1 MYLNMR
7 RYLFFIICLLA
18 MMSVST
24 IVDAQTKMTDKQVL
38 EYVKKATKAGKNQ
51 KIITQELALRGVDR
65 AQVARVKAM
74 YEKESTVESV
84 GSDESASSRKHTL
97 NAKYKSSK
105 KNAFEGNRQIIQAE
119 DGRSNRF
126 VPSVDDFYLSGA
138 EYDDFSEQED
148 VKKRDSIL
156 VFGRNVFNNN
166 NLDFA
171 PSSTLA
177 TPKNYVLGPG
187 DEVIVDV
194 FGANQ
199 STIRSEISPE
209 GYINVDVLGP
219 VYLSGK
225 TIDAANTYLKKKL
238 SAIYSGLNEN
248 AGETSIQ
255 VSLGQIRT
263 IQVSVVGDVK
273 SPGTYNLSSLSTAFH
288 AMFQEGGVVDPG
300 TIRSIKV
307 VRNGKIV
314 STVDVYDLLV
324 SGSRKHDIRVME
336 GDVIV
341 VDPYKSIV
349 KASGTFKRP
358 MYFEMKDGETIAD
371 LLKFAG
377 GFDKGA
383 YSENVSVIRQNG
395 NDSIVS
401 VVESS
406 QFSSFNLHDGDVVVA
421 KQVEARFKNRIQVA
435 GAVNVPGVFELNSE
449 VNSVR
454 KLVAKAGGLQPE
466 AFLERAIIHRMRDDR
481 SLEKLAVD
489 LGGIMKGSKADVA
502 LQNNDSLYINSYFE
516 LNDYGT
522 LTINGEVAAPGVF
535 PFAENT
541 TIQDLILQAGGLL
554 RSASFARVDVARMVL
569 DKESL
574 VAQSDIA
581 TYYTFSLK
589 DGFSLDGADGFV
601 LEPYDVVTV
610 RRSPSFVENRVV
622 NVTGEVNF
630 PGQYNLNKRE
640 ERVVDLIK
648 TAGGLTDFAFLKG
661 ARLIRRFNEEELEQR
676 GRAQMALAAT
686 GDTTVVN
693 DPETSYLVS
702 FNLEDAI
709 KNPNG
714 DNNLVLQAGDLLD
727 IPVYSNTV
735 RVDGAVQMPVSIAY
749 RKGLRKSDLIDAAGG
764 YQKLAYKKRTFVIYM
779 NGSVTK
785 LGRFTKIEPGCQ
797 IYVPK
802 KEKTPAENLQKIMS
816 VSSSMA
822 SLAMM
827 GVSIAN
833 LLKK

>member
-1 MYLNMR
+1 MNLNMR
-7 RYLFFIICLLA
+7 KFLSFIVCLFVVS
-18 MMSVST
+18 SVST
-24 IVDAQTKMTDKQVL
+24 IADAQVKMTDKQVL
-38 EYVKKATKAGKNQ
+38 EYVKQGTKSGKDQ
-51 KIITQELALRGVDR
+51 KTLMQELALRGVDR
-65 AQVARVKAM
+65 AQAARVKKL
-74 YEKESTVESV
+74 YEQELAGKAIEDNDTSGSRLHTVNGKITDGENAENEDDLDPKESDGEEKV
-84 GSDESASSRKHTL
+84 
-97 NAKYKSSK
+97 
-105 KNAFEGNRQIIQAE
+105 QI
-119 DGRSNRF
+119 
-126 VPSVDDFYLSGA
+126 
-138 EYDDFSEQED
+138 
-148 VKKRDSIL
+148 
-156 VFGRNVFNNN
+156 FGRNVFANKQLN
-166 NLDFA
+166 FA

-177 TPKNYVLGPG
+177 TPKNYILGPG

-194 FGANQ
+194 YGANQ

-225 TIDAANTYLKKKL
+225 TIDAANAYLKNKL
-238 SAIYSGLNEN
+238 SAIYSGLNED
-248 AGETSIQ
+248 AGETNIQ
-255 VSLGQIRT
+255 LSLGQIRT

-273 SPGTYNLSSLSTAFH
+273 NPGTYNLSSLSTAFH
-288 AMFQEGGVVDPG
+288 AMFQAGGVVDPG

-307 VRNGKIV
+307 VRNGKTA

-324 SGSRKHDIRVME
+324 SGSRKNDIRLME

-341 VDPYKSIV
+341 VEPYKSIV

-358 MYFEMKDGETIAD
+358 MYFEMKDGETVAD
-371 LLKFAG
+371 LLKYAG

-383 YSENVSVIRQNG
+383 YPENVSVIRQSG

-401 VVESS
+401 VIEAS
-406 QFSSFNLHDGDVVVA
+406 QYASFKLQDGDEIVA
-421 KQVEARFKNRIQVA
+421 KQIEARFKNRIQVS
-435 GAVNVPGVFELNSE
+435 GAVNVPGIFELNGD

-454 KLVAKAGGLQPE
+454 KLIAKAGGLQPE
-466 AFLERAIIHRMRDDR
+466 AFMERAIIHRMRDDR

-489 LGGIMKGSKADVA
+489 LGGIMNGSKADVA

-535 PFAENT
+535 PFADNT
-541 TIQDLILQAGGLL
+541 TVQDLILQAGGLL
-554 RSASFARVDVARMVL
+554 RSASVARVDVARMVL

-574 VAQSDIA
+574 IAQGDIA

-589 DGFSLDGADGFV
+589 DGFSLDGADHFV

-610 RRSPSFVENRVV
+610 RRSPSFVENRTVSIF
-622 NVTGEVNF
+622 GEVNF
-630 PGQYNLNKRE
+630 PGRYNLNKRE

-648 TAGGLTDFAFLKG
+648 KAGELTDFAYVKG
-661 ARLIRRFNEEELEQR
+661 ARLIRRFTEEELEQR
-676 GRAQMALAAT
+676 KRAQEALSAT
-686 GDTTVVN
+686 GDTTNVN
-693 DPETSYLVS
+693 DPETTYLVS
-702 FNLEDAI
+702 FDFEDAI
-709 KNPNG
+709 KNPEG
-714 DNNLVLQAGDLLD
+714 DNNLVLQAGDVLD

-735 RVDGAVQMPVSIAY
+735 RIDGAVQMPTSIAY
-749 RKGLRKSDLIDAAGG
+749 RKGLNKSYLINAAGG
-764 YQKLAYKKRTFVIYM
+764 YQKLAYKKRSFIIYM
-779 NGSVTK
+779 NGRVAK

-802 KEKTPAENLQKIMS
+802 KDKTPAENLQKIMS
-816 VSSSMA
+816 ISSSMA

>member
-7 RYLFFIICLLA
+7 KFLLFIVCLFVV
-18 MMSVST
+18 MNVST
-24 IVDAQTKMTDKQVL
+24 IADAQTKMTDKQVL

-51 KIITQELALRGVDR
+51 KTITQELALRGVDR
-65 AQVARVKAM
+65 AQAARVKKL
-74 YEKESTVESV
+74 YEEESLN
-84 GSDESASSRKHTL
+84 GSSTSEVDSSSRRHTL
-97 NAKYKSSK
+97 NNKYKTTPRDEELNEDAIGRLGYRRQG
-105 KNAFEGNRQIIQAE
+105 NAQTFVGENGYDETIEGY
-119 DGRSNRF
+119 GF
-126 VPSVDDFYLSGA
+126 
-138 EYDDFSEQED
+138 
-148 VKKRDSIL
+148 VKKDSIV
-156 VFGRNVFNNN
+156 VFGRNVFNNKT
-166 NLDFA
+166 LDFA

-177 TPKNYVLGPG
+177 TPKNYILGPG
-187 DEVIVDV
+187 DEVVVDI

-199 STIRSEISPE
+199 STIRGEITPE

-219 VYLSGK
+219 VFLSGK
-225 TIDAANTYLKKKL
+225 TIEAANAFLKSKL
-238 SAIYSGLNEN
+238 SSIYSGLSED
-248 AGETSIQ
+248 AGETNIQ
-255 VSLGQIRT
+255 LGLGQIRT

-273 SPGTYNLSSLSTAFH
+273 NPGTYNLSSLSTAFH
-288 AMFQEGGVVDPG
+288 AMFQAGGVVDPG

-307 VRNGKIV
+307 VRNGKV
-314 STVDVYDLLV
+314 ASTVDVYDLLV
-324 SGSRKHDIRVME
+324 SGSRKNDIRLME
-336 GDVIV
+336 GDVIIV
-341 VDPYKSIV
+341 EPYKNIV
-349 KASGTFKRP
+349 KASGAVKRP
-358 MYFEMKDGETIAD
+358 MHFEMKDGETVAD
-371 LLKFAG
+371 LLKYAG

-383 YSENVSVIRQNG
+383 YVDNVSVIRQNG

-401 VVESS
+401 VIESS
-406 QFSSFNLHDGDVVVA
+406 QFGSYNLQDGDEIVA
-421 KQVEARFKNRIQVA
+421 RQVEARFKNRIQIA
-435 GAVNVPGVFELNSE
+435 GAVNVPGVFELNAD

-454 KLVAKAGGLQPE
+454 KLIAKAGGLQPE
-466 AFLERAIIHRMRDDR
+466 AFLERAIVHRMREDR

-489 LGGIMKGSKADVA
+489 LGGIMNGSKADVA

-541 TIQDLILQAGGLL
+541 TVQDLILQAGGLL
-554 RSASFARVDVARMVL
+554 RSASVARVDVARIVL

-589 DGFSLDGADGFV
+589 DGFSLDGADSFV

-610 RRSPSFVENRVV
+610 RRSPSFVENKTVSVV
-622 NVTGEVNF
+622 GEVNF

-640 ERVVDLIK
+640 ERLVDLIK
-648 TAGGLTDFAFLKG
+648 KAGDLTDFAYVKG
-661 ARLIRRFNEEELEQR
+661 ARLFRHFTEEEVDQR
-676 GRAQMALAAT
+676 KRAQEALIAA
-686 GDTTVVN
+686 GDTTIVN
-693 DPETSYLVS
+693 DPEVTYLVS
-702 FNLEDAI
+702 FDLEDAI
-709 KNPNG
+709 KNPDG
-714 DNNLVLQAGDLLD
+714 DNNLVLQAGDKLD

-735 RVDGAVQMPVSIAY
+735 RIDGAVQMPTSIAY
-749 RKGLRKSDLIDAAGG
+749 RKGLNKSDLINAAGG
-764 YQKLAYKKRTFVIYM
+764 YQKLAYKKRAFVIYM

-802 KEKTPAENLQKIMS
+802 KDKTPAENLQKIMS
-816 VSSSMA
+816 ISSSMA

>member
-1 MYLNMR
+1 
-7 RYLFFIICLLA
+7 
-18 MMSVST
+18 MMIVST
-24 IVDAQTKMTDKQVL
+24 VAEAQTKMTDKQVL

-51 KIITQELALRGVDR
+51 KTITQELALRGVDR
-65 AQVARVKAM
+65 AQAARVKKL
-74 YEKESTVESV
+74 YEEESLN
-84 GSDESASSRKHTL
+84 GSSTSEVDSSSRRHTL
-97 NAKYKSSK
+97 NNKYKTTPRDEELNEDAIGRLGYRRQG
-105 KNAFEGNRQIIQAE
+105 NAQTFVGENGYDETMEGY
-119 DGRSNRF
+119 GF
-126 VPSVDDFYLSGA
+126 
-138 EYDDFSEQED
+138 
-148 VKKRDSIL
+148 VKKDSIV
-156 VFGRNVFNNN
+156 VFGRNVFNNKT
-166 NLDFA
+166 LDFA

-177 TPKNYVLGPG
+177 TPKNYILGPG
-187 DEVIVDV
+187 DEVVVDI

-199 STIRSEISPE
+199 STIRGEITPE

-219 VYLSGK
+219 VFLSGK
-225 TIDAANTYLKKKL
+225 TIEAANAFLKSKL
-238 SAIYSGLNEN
+238 SSIYSGLSEN

-255 VSLGQIRT
+255 VSLGRIRT

-288 AMFQEGGVVDPG
+288 AMFQAGGVVDPG

-307 VRNGKIV
+307 VRNGKVV
-314 STVDVYDLLV
+314 STVDVYDLLI
-324 SGSRKHDIRVME
+324 SGYRKHDIRLME

-341 VDPYKSIV
+341 VDPYKSVV

-358 MYFEMKDGETIAD
+358 MYFEMKDGETVAD
-371 LLKFAG
+371 LLKYAG

-383 YSENVSVIRQNG
+383 YVDNVSVIRQNG

-401 VVESS
+401 VIESS
-406 QFSSFNLHDGDVVVA
+406 QFGSYNLQDGDEIVA
-421 KQVEARFKNRIQVA
+421 RQVEARFKNRIQIA
-435 GAVNVPGVFELNSE
+435 GAVNVPGVFELNAD

-454 KLVAKAGGLQPE
+454 KLIAKAGGLQPE
-466 AFLERAIIHRMRDDR
+466 AFLERAIVHRMREDR

-489 LGGIMKGSKADVA
+489 LGGIMNGSKADVA

-589 DGFSLDGADGFV
+589 DGFSLDGADSFV

-610 RRSPSFVENRVV
+610 RRSPSFVENKTVSVV
-622 NVTGEVNF
+622 GEVNF

-640 ERVVDLIK
+640 ERLVDLIK
-648 TAGGLTDFAFLKG
+648 KAGDLTDFAYVKG
-661 ARLIRRFNEEELEQR
+661 ARLFRYFTEEEVDQR
-676 GRAQMALAAT
+676 KRAQEALIAA
-686 GDTTVVN
+686 GDTTIVN
-693 DPETSYLVS
+693 DPEVTYLVS
-702 FNLEDAI
+702 FDLEDAI
-709 KNPNG
+709 KNPDG
-714 DNNLVLQAGDLLD
+714 DNNLVLQAGDKLD

-735 RVDGAVQMPVSIAY
+735 RIDGAVQMPTSIAY
-749 RKGLRKSDLIDAAGG
+749 RKGLNKSDLINAAGG
-764 YQKLAYKKRTFVIYM
+764 YQKLAYKKRAFVIYM

-802 KEKTPAENLQKIMS
+802 KDKTPSENLQKVMS
-816 VSSSMA
+816 ISSSMA

>member
-7 RYLFFIICLLA
+7 KFLSFIVCLFVL
-18 MMSVST
+18 MSVSA
-24 IVDAQTKMTDKQVL
+24 VADAQTKMTDKQVL

-51 KIITQELALRGVDR
+51 KTIAQELALRGVDR
-65 AQVARVKAM
+65 AQAARVKKLYEQELADGKTVG
-74 YEKESTVESV
+74 EKESSIKKR
-84 GSDESASSRKHTL
+84 SHTL
-97 NAKYKSSK
+97 KEVVAPESK
-105 KNAFEGNRQIIQAE
+105 MTVADEVNLSEGRYTDAQFEDEQDVTAVDAQSEG
-119 DGRSNRF
+119 
-126 VPSVDDFYLSGA
+126 PS
-138 EYDDFSEQED
+138 
-148 VKKRDSIL
+148 
-156 VFGRNVFNNN
+156 VFGRNVFTNKELN
-166 NLDFA
+166 FA

-219 VYLSGK
+219 VFLSGK
-225 TIDAANTYLKKKL
+225 TIDAANAYLKNKL
-238 SAIYSGLNEN
+238 SSIYSGLSED
-248 AGETSIQ
+248 AGETNIQ
-255 VSLGQIRT
+255 LSLGQIRT
-263 IQVSVVGDVK
+263 IQVSVVGDVAN
-273 SPGTYNLSSLSTAFH
+273 PGTYDLSSLSTAFH
-288 AMFQEGGVVDPG
+288 AMFQSGGVVDLG

-307 VRNGKIV
+307 VRNGKTIGI
-314 STVDVYDLLV
+314 VDVYDLLV
-324 SGSRKHDIRVME
+324 SGSRKNDIRLQE
-336 GDVIV
+336 GDVV
-341 VDPYKSIV
+341 LVEPYKSIV
-349 KASGTFKRP
+349 KASGTLKRP
-358 MYFEMKDGETIAD
+358 MYFEMKDGETVED
-371 LLKFAG
+371 LIRYAG

-383 YSENVSVIRQNG
+383 FVENVSVIRQNG

-401 VVESS
+401 VIEAS
-406 QFSSFNLHDGDVVVA
+406 QFGSYKLQDGDEVVA
-421 KQVEARFKNRIQVA
+421 RRVEARFKNRIQIM

-454 KLVAKAGGLQPE
+454 KLIAKAGGLQPE
-466 AFLERAIIHRMRDDR
+466 AFLERAIIHRMRDDK
-481 SLEKLAVD
+481 SLEKMAID
-489 LGGIMKGSKADVA
+489 LDGIMKGSKADVA
-502 LQNNDSLYINSYFE
+502 LQNNDSLYVNSYFE

-522 LTINGEVAAPGVF
+522 LTINGEVASPGVY
-535 PFAENT
+535 PFADNT
-541 TIQDLILQAGGLL
+541 TVQDLILQAGGLL

-589 DGFSLDGADGFV
+589 DGFSLDGADNFV

-610 RRSPSFVENRVV
+610 RRSPSFVNNRVV
-622 NVTGEVNF
+622 SVAGEVNF
-630 PGQYNLNKRE
+630 PGGYNLKKRE
-640 ERVVDLIK
+640 ERVVDLIA
-648 TAGGLTDFAFLKG
+648 TAGGLTDFAYLKG
-661 ARLIRRFNEEELEQR
+661 ARLVRRFNEEELEQR
-676 GRAQMALAAT
+676 RRAQMALAAT
-686 GDTTVVN
+686 GDTTIVN

-702 FNLEDAI
+702 FDLEDAI
-709 KNPNG
+709 RNPQG
-714 DNNLVLQAGDLLD
+714 DNNLVLMEGDVLD

-764 YQKLAYKKRTFVIYM
+764 YQKLAYKKRAFVIYM

-797 IYVPK
+797 VYVPK
-802 KEKTPAENLQKIMS
+802 KEKTPAENMQKIMS
-816 VSSSMA
+816 ISSSMA

>member
-1 MYLNMR
+1 MNLNMR
-7 RYLFFIICLLA
+7 KFLSFIVCLFVVS
-18 MMSVST
+18 SVST
-24 IVDAQTKMTDKQVL
+24 IADAQVKMTDKQVL
-38 EYVKKATKAGKNQ
+38 EYVKQGTKSGKDQ
-51 KIITQELALRGVDR
+51 KTLMQELALRGVDR
-65 AQVARVKAM
+65 AQAARVKKL
-74 YEKESTVESV
+74 YEQELAGKAIEDNDTSGSRLHTVNGKITDGENAENEDDLDPKESDGEEKV
-84 GSDESASSRKHTL
+84 
-97 NAKYKSSK
+97 
-105 KNAFEGNRQIIQAE
+105 QI
-119 DGRSNRF
+119 
-126 VPSVDDFYLSGA
+126 
-138 EYDDFSEQED
+138 
-148 VKKRDSIL
+148 
-156 VFGRNVFNNN
+156 FGRNVFANKQLN
-166 NLDFA
+166 FA

-177 TPKNYVLGPG
+177 TPKNYILGPG

-194 FGANQ
+194 YGANQ

-225 TIDAANTYLKKKL
+225 TIDAANAYLKNKL
-238 SAIYSGLNEN
+238 SAIYSGLNED
-248 AGETSIQ
+248 AGETNIQ
-255 VSLGQIRT
+255 LSLGQIRT

-273 SPGTYNLSSLSTAFH
+273 NPGTYNLSSLSTAFH
-288 AMFQEGGVVDPG
+288 AMFQAGGVVDPG

-307 VRNGKIV
+307 VRNGKTA

-324 SGSRKHDIRVME
+324 SGSRKNDIRLME

-341 VDPYKSIV
+341 VEPYKSIV

-358 MYFEMKDGETIAD
+358 MYFEMKDGETVAD
-371 LLKFAG
+371 LLKYAG

-383 YSENVSVIRQNG
+383 YSENVSVIRQSG

-401 VVESS
+401 VIEAS
-406 QFSSFNLHDGDVVVA
+406 QYASFKLQDGDEIVA
-421 KQVEARFKNRIQVA
+421 KQIEARFKNRIQVS
-435 GAVNVPGVFELNSE
+435 GAVNVPGIFELNGDA
-449 VNSVR
+449 NSVR
-454 KLVAKAGGLQPE
+454 KLIAKAGGLQPE
-466 AFLERAIIHRMRDDR
+466 AFMERAIIHRMRDDR

-489 LGGIMKGSKADVA
+489 LGGIMNGSKADVA

-522 LTINGEVAAPGVF
+522 LTVNGEVASPGVF

-541 TIQDLILQAGGLL
+541 TVQDLILQAGGLL
-554 RSASFARVDVARMVL
+554 RSASVARVDVARMVL

-574 VAQSDIA
+574 IAQGDIA

-589 DGFSLDGADGFV
+589 DGFSLDGADHFV

-610 RRSPSFVENRVV
+610 RRSPSFVENRTVSIF
-622 NVTGEVNF
+622 GEVNF

-648 TAGGLTDFAFLKG
+648 KAGELTDFAYVKG
-661 ARLIRRFNEEELEQR
+661 ARLIRRFTEEELEQR
-676 GRAQMALAAT
+676 KRAQEALSAT
-686 GDTTVVN
+686 GDTTNVN
-693 DPETSYLVS
+693 DPETTYLVS
-702 FNLEDAI
+702 FDFEDAI
-709 KNPNG
+709 KNPEG
-714 DNNLVLQAGDLLD
+714 DNNLVLQAGDKLD

-735 RVDGAVQMPVSIAY
+735 RIDGAVQMPTSIAF
-749 RKGLRKSDLIDAAGG
+749 RKGLNKSDLINAAGG
-764 YQKLAYKKRTFVIYM
+764 YQKLAYKKRAFVIYM

-802 KEKTPAENLQKIMS
+802 KDKTPAENLQKIMS
-816 VSSSMA
+816 ISSSMA

>member
-1 MYLNMR
+1 
-7 RYLFFIICLLA
+7 
-18 MMSVST
+18 MSVST
-24 IVDAQTKMTDKQVL
+24 IADAQVKMTDKQVL
-38 EYVKKATKAGKNQ
+38 EYVKQGTKSGKDQ
-51 KIITQELALRGVDR
+51 KTLMQELALRGVDR
-65 AQVARVKAM
+65 AQAARVKKL
-74 YEKESTVESV
+74 YEQELAGKAIEDNDTSGSRLHTVNGKITDGENAENEDDLDPKESDGEEKV
-84 GSDESASSRKHTL
+84 
-97 NAKYKSSK
+97 
-105 KNAFEGNRQIIQAE
+105 QI
-119 DGRSNRF
+119 
-126 VPSVDDFYLSGA
+126 
-138 EYDDFSEQED
+138 
-148 VKKRDSIL
+148 
-156 VFGRNVFNNN
+156 FGRNVFANKQLN
-166 NLDFA
+166 FA

-177 TPKNYVLGPG
+177 TPKNYILGPG

-194 FGANQ
+194 YGANQ

-225 TIDAANTYLKKKL
+225 TIDAANAYLKNKL
-238 SAIYSGLNEN
+238 SAIYSGLNED
-248 AGETSIQ
+248 AGETNIQ
-255 VSLGQIRT
+255 LSLGQIRT

-273 SPGTYNLSSLSTAFH
+273 NPGTYNLSSLSTAFH
-288 AMFQEGGVVDPG
+288 AMFQAGGVVDPG

-307 VRNGKIV
+307 VRNGKTA

-324 SGSRKHDIRVME
+324 SGSRKNDIRLME

-341 VDPYKSIV
+341 VEPYKSIV

-358 MYFEMKDGETIAD
+358 MYFEMKDGETVAD
-371 LLKFAG
+371 LLKYAG

-383 YSENVSVIRQNG
+383 YSENVSVIRQSG

-401 VVESS
+401 VIEAS
-406 QFSSFNLHDGDVVVA
+406 QYASFKLQDGDEIVA
-421 KQVEARFKNRIQVA
+421 KQIEARFKNRIQVS
-435 GAVNVPGVFELNSE
+435 GAVNVPGIFELNSD

-454 KLVAKAGGLQPE
+454 KLIAKAGGLQPE
-466 AFLERAIIHRMRDDR
+466 AFMERAIIHRMRDDR

-489 LGGIMKGSKADVA
+489 LGGIMNGSKADVA

-535 PFAENT
+535 PFADNT
-541 TIQDLILQAGGLL
+541 TVQDLILQAGGLL
-554 RSASFARVDVARMVL
+554 RSASVARVDVARMVL
-569 DKESL
+569 DKESFI
-574 VAQSDIA
+574 AQGDIA

-589 DGFSLDGADGFV
+589 DGFSLDGADHFV

-610 RRSPSFVENRVV
+610 RRSPSFVENRTVSIF
-622 NVTGEVNF
+622 GEVNF

-648 TAGGLTDFAFLKG
+648 KAGELTDFAYVKG
-661 ARLIRRFNEEELEQR
+661 ARLIRRFTEEELEQR
-676 GRAQMALAAT
+676 KRAQEALSAT
-686 GDTTVVN
+686 GDTTNVN
-693 DPETSYLVS
+693 DPETTYLVS
-702 FNLEDAI
+702 FDFEDAI
-709 KNPNG
+709 KNPEG
-714 DNNLVLQAGDLLD
+714 DNNLVLQAGDVLD

-735 RVDGAVQMPVSIAY
+735 RIDGAVQMPTSIAY
-749 RKGLRKSDLIDAAGG
+749 RKGLNKSYLINAAGG
-764 YQKLAYKKRTFVIYM
+764 YQKLAYKKRSFIIYM
-779 NGSVTK
+779 NGRITK

-802 KEKTPAENLQKIMS
+802 KDKTPAENLQKIMS
-816 VSSSMA
+816 ISSSMA

>member
-1 MYLNMR
+1 MR
-7 RYLFFIICLLA
+7 KFLLFIVCLFVV
-18 MMSVST
+18 MNVST
-24 IVDAQTKMTDKQVL
+24 IADAQTKMTDKQVL
-38 EYVKKATKAGKNQ
+38 EYVKQETKSGKDQ
-51 KIITQELALRGVDR
+51 KTLMQELALRGVDR
-65 AQVARVKAM
+65 AQAARVKKL
-74 YEKESTVESV
+74 YEQELAGKAIEDNDTSGSRLHTVNGKIAEG
-84 GSDESASSRKHTL
+84 GS
-97 NAKYKSSK
+97 
-105 KNAFEGNRQIIQAE
+105 AE
-119 DGRSNRF
+119 DNIT
-126 VPSVDDFYLSGA
+126 L
-138 EYDDFSEQED
+138 
-148 VKKRDSIL
+148 DSQASL
-156 VFGRNVFNNN
+156 GKDKTQVFGRNVFSNKQLN
-166 NLDFA
+166 FA

-177 TPKNYVLGPG
+177 TPKNYILGPG

-194 FGANQ
+194 YGANQ

-219 VYLSGK
+219 VYLNGK
-225 TIDAANTYLKKKL
+225 TIDAANAYLKNKL
-238 SAIYSGLNEN
+238 STIYSGLNED
-248 AGETSIQ
+248 AGETNIQ
-255 VSLGQIRT
+255 LSLGQIRT

-273 SPGTYNLSSLSTAFH
+273 NPGTYNLSSLSTAFH
-288 AMFQEGGVVDPG
+288 AMFQAGGVVDPG

-307 VRNGKIV
+307 VRNGKIA

-324 SGSRKHDIRVME
+324 SGSRKNDIRLME
-336 GDVIV
+336 GDVIIV
-341 VDPYKSIV
+341 EPYKSIV
-349 KASGTFKRP
+349 KASGAVKRP
-358 MYFEMKDGETIAD
+358 MLFEMKDGETVAD
-371 LLKFAG
+371 LLKYAG

-383 YSENVSVIRQNG
+383 YVDNVSVIRQNG

-401 VVESS
+401 VIESS
-406 QFSSFNLHDGDVVVA
+406 QFASYKLQNGDEVIA
-421 KQVEARFKNRIQVA
+421 RQVEARFKNKIQIA
-435 GAVNVPGVFELNSE
+435 GAVNVPGVFELNAD

-466 AFLERAIIHRMRDDR
+466 AFLERAIVHRMREDR

-489 LGGIMKGSKADVA
+489 LGGIMNGSKADIA

-535 PFAENT
+535 PFADNT
-541 TIQDLILQAGGLL
+541 TVQDLILQAGGLL
-554 RSASFARVDVARMVL
+554 RSASVARVDVARMVL

-589 DGFSLDGADGFV
+589 DGFSLDGADSFV

-610 RRSPSFVENRVV
+610 RRSPSFVENKTVSAV
-622 NVTGEVNF
+622 GEVNF

-640 ERVVDLIK
+640 ERIVDLIEK
-648 TAGGLTDFAFLKG
+648 AGGLTDFSYVKG
-661 ARLIRRFNEEELEQR
+661 ARLFRKFTEEELAQR
-676 GRAQMALAAT
+676 KRAQEALSAT

-693 DPETSYLVS
+693 DQETSYLVS
-702 FNLEDAI
+702 FDLEDAI
-709 KNPNG
+709 KNPEG
-714 DNNLVLQAGDLLD
+714 DNNLVLQAGDILD

-735 RVDGAVQMPVSIAY
+735 RIDGAVQMPTSIAY
-749 RKGLRKSDLIDAAGG
+749 RKGLNKSDLINAAGG
-764 YQKLAYKKRTFVIYM
+764 YQKLAYKKRAFVIYM

-802 KEKTPAENLQKIMS
+802 KDKTPAENLQKVMS
-816 VSSSMA
+816 ISSSMA

>member
-7 RYLFFIICLLA
+7 NFLLFIGCLFA
-18 MMSVST
+18 IMSVST
-24 IVDAQTKMTDKQVL
+24 IADAQVKMTDKQVL
-38 EYVKKATKAGKNQ
+38 EYVKQGTKSGKDQ
-51 KIITQELALRGVDR
+51 KTLMQELALRGVDR
-65 AQVARVKAM
+65 AQAARVKKL
-74 YEKESTVESV
+74 YEQELAGKAIEDNDTSGSRLHTVNGKIADG
-84 GSDESASSRKHTL
+84 GS
-97 NAKYKSSK
+97 
-105 KNAFEGNRQIIQAE
+105 AE
-119 DGRSNRF
+119 D
-126 VPSVDDFYLSGA
+126 DITL
-138 EYDDFSEQED
+138 
-148 VKKRDSIL
+148 DSQAPRGKDKTQ
-156 VFGRNVFNNN
+156 VFGRNVFSNKQLN
-166 NLDFA
+166 FA

-177 TPKNYVLGPG
+177 TPKNYILGPG

-194 FGANQ
+194 YGANQ

-225 TIDAANTYLKKKL
+225 TIDAANAYLKNKL
-238 SAIYSGLNEN
+238 SAIYSGLNED
-248 AGETSIQ
+248 AGETNIQ
-255 VSLGQIRT
+255 LSLGQIRT

-273 SPGTYNLSSLSTAFH
+273 NPGTYNLSSLSTAFH
-288 AMFQEGGVVDPG
+288 AMFQAGGVVDPG

-307 VRNGKIV
+307 VRNGKTA

-324 SGSRKHDIRVME
+324 SGSRKNDIRLME

-341 VDPYKSIV
+341 VEPYKSIV

-358 MYFEMKDGETIAD
+358 MYFEMKDGETVAD
-371 LLKFAG
+371 LLKYAG

-401 VVESS
+401 VIESS
-406 QFSSFNLHDGDVVVA
+406 QFASYKLQNGDEVVA
-421 KQVEARFKNRIQVA
+421 RQVEARFKNKIQIA
-435 GAVNVPGVFELNSE
+435 GAVNVPGVFELNAD

-454 KLVAKAGGLQPE
+454 KLIAKAGGLQPE
-466 AFLERAIIHRMRDDR
+466 AFLERAIVHRMREDR

-489 LGGIMKGSKADVA
+489 LGGIMNGSKADVA

-541 TIQDLILQAGGLL
+541 TVQDLILQAGGLL
-554 RSASFARVDVARMVL
+554 RSASVARVDVARIVL

-589 DGFSLDGADGFV
+589 DGFSLDGADSFV

-610 RRSPSFVENRVV
+610 RRSPSFVENKTVSVV
-622 NVTGEVNF
+622 GEVNF

-640 ERVVDLIK
+640 ERLVDLIK
-648 TAGGLTDFAFLKG
+648 KAGDLTDFAYVKG
-661 ARLIRRFNEEELEQR
+661 ARLFRHFTEEEVDQR
-676 GRAQMALAAT
+676 KRAQEALIAA
-686 GDTTVVN
+686 GDTTIVN
-693 DPETSYLVS
+693 DLEVTYLVS
-702 FNLEDAI
+702 FDLEDAI
-709 KNPNG
+709 KNPDG
-714 DNNLVLQAGDLLD
+714 DNNLVLQAGDKLD

-735 RVDGAVQMPVSIAY
+735 RIDGAVQMPTSIAY
-749 RKGLRKSDLIDAAGG
+749 RKGLNKSDLINAAGG
-764 YQKLAYKKRTFVIYM
+764 YQKLAYKKRAFVIYM

-802 KEKTPAENLQKIMS
+802 KDKTPAENLQKIMS
-816 VSSSMA
+816 ISSSMA

>member
-1 MYLNMR
+1 
-7 RYLFFIICLLA
+7 
-18 MMSVST
+18 MSVST
-24 IVDAQTKMTDKQVL
+24 IADAQVKMTDKQVL
-38 EYVKKATKAGKNQ
+38 EYVKQGTKSGKDQ
-51 KIITQELALRGVDR
+51 KTLMQELALRGVDR
-65 AQVARVKAM
+65 AQAARVKKL
-74 YEKESTVESV
+74 YEQELAGKAIEDNDTSGSRLHTVNGKITDGENAENEDDLDPKESDGEEKV
-84 GSDESASSRKHTL
+84 
-97 NAKYKSSK
+97 
-105 KNAFEGNRQIIQAE
+105 QI
-119 DGRSNRF
+119 
-126 VPSVDDFYLSGA
+126 
-138 EYDDFSEQED
+138 
-148 VKKRDSIL
+148 
-156 VFGRNVFNNN
+156 FGRNVFANKQLN
-166 NLDFA
+166 FA

-177 TPKNYVLGPG
+177 TPKNYILGPG

-194 FGANQ
+194 YGANQ

-225 TIDAANTYLKKKL
+225 TIDAANAYLKNKL
-238 SAIYSGLNEN
+238 SAIYSGLNED
-248 AGETSIQ
+248 AGETNIQ
-255 VSLGQIRT
+255 LSLGQIRT

-273 SPGTYNLSSLSTAFH
+273 NPGTYNLSSLSTAFH
-288 AMFQEGGVVDPG
+288 AMFQAGGVVDPG

-307 VRNGKIV
+307 VRNGKTA

-324 SGSRKHDIRVME
+324 SGSRKNDIRLME

-341 VDPYKSIV
+341 VEPYKSIV

-358 MYFEMKDGETIAD
+358 MYFEMKDGETVAD
-371 LLKFAG
+371 LLKYAG

-383 YSENVSVIRQNG
+383 YSENVSVIRQSG

-401 VVESS
+401 VIEAS
-406 QFSSFNLHDGDVVVA
+406 QYASFKLQDGDEIVA
-421 KQVEARFKNRIQVA
+421 KQIEARFKNRIQVS
-435 GAVNVPGVFELNSE
+435 GAVNVPGIFELNGD

-454 KLVAKAGGLQPE
+454 KLIAKAGGLQPE
-466 AFLERAIIHRMRDDR
+466 AFMERAIIHRMRDDR

-489 LGGIMKGSKADVA
+489 LGGIMNGSKADVA

-535 PFAENT
+535 PFADNT
-541 TIQDLILQAGGLL
+541 TVQDLILQAGGLL
-554 RSASFARVDVARMVL
+554 RSASVARVDVARMVL

-574 VAQSDIA
+574 IAQGDIA

-589 DGFSLDGADGFV
+589 DGFSLDGADHFV

-610 RRSPSFVENRVV
+610 RRSPSFVENRTVSIF
-622 NVTGEVNF
+622 GEVNF
-630 PGQYNLNKRE
+630 PGRYNLNKRE

-648 TAGGLTDFAFLKG
+648 KAGELTDFAYVKG
-661 ARLIRRFNEEELEQR
+661 ARLIRHFTEEELEQR
-676 GRAQMALAAT
+676 KRAQEALSAT
-686 GDTTVVN
+686 GDTTNVN
-693 DPETSYLVS
+693 DPETTYLVS
-702 FNLEDAI
+702 FDFEDAI
-709 KNPNG
+709 KNPEG
-714 DNNLVLQAGDLLD
+714 DNNLVLQAGDVLD

-735 RVDGAVQMPVSIAY
+735 RIDGAVQMPTSIAY
-749 RKGLRKSDLIDAAGG
+749 RKGLNKSYLINAAGG
-764 YQKLAYKKRTFVIYM
+764 YQKLAYKKRSFIIYM
-779 NGSVTK
+779 NGRVAK

-802 KEKTPAENLQKIMS
+802 KDKTPAENLQKIMS
-816 VSSSMA
+816 ISSSMA

>member
-7 RYLFFIICLLA
+7 NFLLFIGCLFA
-18 MMSVST
+18 IMSVST
-24 IVDAQTKMTDKQVL
+24 IADAQVKMTDKQVL
-38 EYVKKATKAGKNQ
+38 EYVKQGTKSGKDQ
-51 KIITQELALRGVDR
+51 KTLMQELALRGVDR
-65 AQVARVKAM
+65 AQAARVKKL
-74 YEKESTVESV
+74 YEQELAGKAIEDNDTSGSRLHTVNGKIADG
-84 GSDESASSRKHTL
+84 GS
-97 NAKYKSSK
+97 
-105 KNAFEGNRQIIQAE
+105 AE
-119 DGRSNRF
+119 D
-126 VPSVDDFYLSGA
+126 DITL
-138 EYDDFSEQED
+138 
-148 VKKRDSIL
+148 DSQAPRGKDKTQ
-156 VFGRNVFNNN
+156 VFGRNVFSNKQLN
-166 NLDFA
+166 FA

-177 TPKNYVLGPG
+177 TPKNYILGPG

-194 FGANQ
+194 YGANQ

-225 TIDAANTYLKKKL
+225 TIDAANAYLKNKL
-238 SAIYSGLNEN
+238 SAIYSGLNED
-248 AGETSIQ
+248 AGETNIQ
-255 VSLGQIRT
+255 LSLGQIRT

-273 SPGTYNLSSLSTAFH
+273 NPGTYNLSSLSTAFH
-288 AMFQEGGVVDPG
+288 AMFQAGGVVDPG

-307 VRNGKIV
+307 VRNGKTA

-324 SGSRKHDIRVME
+324 SGSRKNDIRLME

-341 VDPYKSIV
+341 VEPYKSIV

-358 MYFEMKDGETIAD
+358 MYFEMKDGETVAD
-371 LLKFAG
+371 LLKYAG

-401 VVESS
+401 VIESS
-406 QFSSFNLHDGDVVVA
+406 QFASYKLQNGDEVVA
-421 KQVEARFKNRIQVA
+421 RQVEARFKNKIQIA
-435 GAVNVPGVFELNSE
+435 GAVNVPGVFELNAD

-454 KLVAKAGGLQPE
+454 KLIAKAGGLQPE
-466 AFLERAIIHRMRDDR
+466 AFLERAIVHRMREDR

-489 LGGIMKGSKADVA
+489 LGGIMNGSKADVA

-522 LTINGEVAAPGVF
+522 LTIDGEVAAPGVF

-541 TIQDLILQAGGLL
+541 TVQDLILQAGGLL
-554 RSASFARVDVARMVL
+554 RSASVARVDVARIVL

-589 DGFSLDGADGFV
+589 DGFSLDGADSFV

-610 RRSPSFVENRVV
+610 RRSPSFVENKTVSVV
-622 NVTGEVNF
+622 GEVNF

-640 ERVVDLIK
+640 ERLVDLIK
-648 TAGGLTDFAFLKG
+648 KAGDLTDFAYVKG
-661 ARLIRRFNEEELEQR
+661 ARLFRHFTEEEVDQR
-676 GRAQMALAAT
+676 KRAQEALIAA
-686 GDTTVVN
+686 GDTTIVN
-693 DPETSYLVS
+693 DPEVTYLVS
-702 FNLEDAI
+702 FDLEDAI
-709 KNPNG
+709 KNPDG
-714 DNNLVLQAGDLLD
+714 DNNLVLQAGDKLD

-735 RVDGAVQMPVSIAY
+735 RIDGAVQMPTSIAY
-749 RKGLRKSDLIDAAGG
+749 RKGLNKSDLINAAGG
-764 YQKLAYKKRTFVIYM
+764 YQKLAYKKRAFVIYM

-802 KEKTPAENLQKIMS
+802 KDKTPAENLQKIMS
-816 VSSSMA
+816 ISSSMA

>member
-7 RYLFFIICLLA
+7 NFLLFIGCLFA
-18 MMSVST
+18 IMSVST
-24 IVDAQTKMTDKQVL
+24 IADAQVKMTDKQVL
-38 EYVKKATKAGKNQ
+38 EYVKQGTKSGKDQ
-51 KIITQELALRGVDR
+51 KTLMQELALRGVDR
-65 AQVARVKAM
+65 AQAARVKKL
-74 YEKESTVESV
+74 YEQELAGKAIEDNDTSGSRLHTVNGKITDGENAENEDDLDPKESDGEEKV
-84 GSDESASSRKHTL
+84 
-97 NAKYKSSK
+97 
-105 KNAFEGNRQIIQAE
+105 QI
-119 DGRSNRF
+119 
-126 VPSVDDFYLSGA
+126 
-138 EYDDFSEQED
+138 
-148 VKKRDSIL
+148 
-156 VFGRNVFNNN
+156 FGRNVFANKQLN
-166 NLDFA
+166 FA

-177 TPKNYVLGPG
+177 TPKNYILGPG

-194 FGANQ
+194 YGANQ

-225 TIDAANTYLKKKL
+225 TIDAANAYLKNKL
-238 SAIYSGLNEN
+238 SAIYSGLNED
-248 AGETSIQ
+248 AGETNIQ
-255 VSLGQIRT
+255 LSLGQIRT

-273 SPGTYNLSSLSTAFH
+273 NPGTYNLSSLSTAFH
-288 AMFQEGGVVDPG
+288 AMFQAGGVVDPG

-307 VRNGKIV
+307 VRNGKTA

-324 SGSRKHDIRVME
+324 SGSRKNDIRLME

-341 VDPYKSIV
+341 VEPYKSIV

-358 MYFEMKDGETIAD
+358 MYFEMKDGETVAD
-371 LLKFAG
+371 LLKYAG

-383 YSENVSVIRQNG
+383 YSENVSVIRQSG

-401 VVESS
+401 VIEAS
-406 QFSSFNLHDGDVVVA
+406 QYASFKLQDGDEIVA
-421 KQVEARFKNRIQVA
+421 KQIEARFKNRIQVS
-435 GAVNVPGVFELNSE
+435 GAVNVPGVFELNGD

-454 KLVAKAGGLQPE
+454 KLIAKAGGLQPE
-466 AFLERAIIHRMRDDR
+466 AFMERAIIHRMRDDR

-489 LGGIMKGSKADVA
+489 LGGIMNGSKADVA

-535 PFAENT
+535 PFADNT
-541 TIQDLILQAGGLL
+541 TVQDLILQAGGLL
-554 RSASFARVDVARMVL
+554 RSASVARVDVARMVL

-574 VAQSDIA
+574 IAQGDIA

-589 DGFSLDGADGFV
+589 DGFSLDGADHFV

-610 RRSPSFVENRVV
+610 RRSPSFVENRTVSIF
-622 NVTGEVNF
+622 GEVNF
-630 PGQYNLNKRE
+630 PGRYNLNKRE

-648 TAGGLTDFAFLKG
+648 KAGELTDFAYVKG
-661 ARLIRRFNEEELEQR
+661 ARLIRRFTEEELEQR
-676 GRAQMALAAT
+676 KRAQEALSAT
-686 GDTTVVN
+686 GDTTNVN
-693 DPETSYLVS
+693 DPETTYLVS
-702 FNLEDAI
+702 FDFEDAI
-709 KNPNG
+709 KNPEG
-714 DNNLVLQAGDLLD
+714 DNNLVLQAGDVLD

-735 RVDGAVQMPVSIAY
+735 RIDGAVQMPTSIAY
-749 RKGLRKSDLIDAAGG
+749 RKGLNKSYLINAAGG
-764 YQKLAYKKRTFVIYM
+764 YQKLAYKKRSFIIYM
-779 NGSVTK
+779 NGRVAK

-802 KEKTPAENLQKIMS
+802 KDKTPAENLQKIMS
-816 VSSSMA
+816 ISSSMA

>member
-1 MYLNMR
+1 MR

-18 MMSVST
+18 MMIVST
-24 IVDAQTKMTDKQVL
+24 IAEAQTKMTDKQVL

-51 KIITQELALRGVDR
+51 KIITQELVLRGVDR

-74 YEKESTVESV
+74 YEKESSVESV
-84 GSDESASSRKHTL
+84 GSEEGASSRKHTL

-105 KNAFEGNRQIIQAE
+105 NDVFEGNGQIIRAE
-119 DGRSNRF
+119 DERSNRHAS
-126 VPSVDDFYLSGA
+126 SVDDFYLSGA
-138 EYDDFSEQED
+138 EYDDFSEIEE
-148 VKKRDSIL
+148 KKKKDSAL
-156 VFGRNVFNNN
+156 VFGRSVFNNSS
-166 NLDFA
+166 LDFA

-177 TPKNYVLGPG
+177 TPKNYILGPG

-199 STIRSEISPE
+199 STIRGEISPE

-225 TIDAANTYLKKKL
+225 TIDAANTYLKNKL
-238 SAIYSGLNEN
+238 SAIYSGLSEN

-255 VSLGQIRT
+255 VSLGRIRT

-273 SPGTYNLSSLSTAFH
+273 SPGIYNLSSLSTAFH
-288 AMFQEGGVVDPG
+288 AMFQAGGVVDPG

-307 VRNGKIV
+307 VRNGKVV
-314 STVDVYDLLV
+314 STVDVYDLLI
-324 SGSRKHDIRVME
+324 SGYRKHDIRLME

-341 VDPYKSIV
+341 VDPYKSVV

-406 QFSSFNLHDGDVVVA
+406 QFSSFNLHDGDVIVA
-421 KQVEARFKNRIQVA
+421 KQVEARFKNRIQIA
-435 GAVNVPGVFELNSE
+435 GAVNVPGVFELNAD

-454 KLVAKAGGLQPE
+454 KLIAKAGGLQPE
-466 AFLERAIIHRMRDDR
+466 AFLERAIVHRMREDR

-489 LGGIMKGSKADVA
+489 LGGIMNGSKADVA

-541 TIQDLILQAGGLL
+541 TVQDLILQAGGLL
-554 RSASFARVDVARMVL
+554 RSASVARVDIARIVL

-589 DGFSLDGADGFV
+589 DGFSLDGADSFV

-610 RRSPSFVENRVV
+610 RRSPSFVENKTVSVV
-622 NVTGEVNF
+622 GEVNF

-640 ERVVDLIK
+640 ERLVDLIK
-648 TAGGLTDFAFLKG
+648 KAGDLTDFAYVKG
-661 ARLIRRFNEEELEQR
+661 ARLFRYFTEEEVDQR
-676 GRAQMALAAT
+676 KRAQEALIAA
-686 GDTTVVN
+686 GDTTIVN
-693 DPETSYLVS
+693 DPEVTYLVS
-702 FNLEDAI
+702 FDLEDAI
-709 KNPNG
+709 KNPDG
-714 DNNLVLQAGDLLD
+714 DNNLVLQAGDKLD

-735 RVDGAVQMPVSIAY
+735 RIDGAVQMPTSIAY
-749 RKGLRKSDLIDAAGG
+749 RKGLNKSDLINAAGG
-764 YQKLAYKKRTFVIYM
+764 YQKLAYKKRAFVIYM

-802 KEKTPAENLQKIMS
+802 KDKTPSENLQKVMS
-816 VSSSMA
+816 ISSSMA

>member
-7 RYLFFIICLLA
+7 KFLSFIVCLFVV
-18 MMSVST
+18 MSVST
-24 IVDAQTKMTDKQVL
+24 IADAQTKMTDKQVL

-51 KIITQELALRGVDR
+51 KTITQELALRGVDR
-65 AQVARVKAM
+65 AQAARVKKLM
-74 YEKESTVESV
+74 EE
-84 GSDESASSRKHTL
+84 ESASGSSNTKDSSSRKHTL
-97 NAKYKSSK
+97 NSKYKSSK
-105 KNAFEGNRQIIQAE
+105 REVLSDAQRNVRTG
-119 DGRSNRF
+119 DGRRR
-126 VPSVDDFYLSGA
+126 SVSSYLDNALSDD
-138 EYDDFSEQED
+138 EYEEDFLDEEEIE
-148 VKKRDSIL
+148 KKDSIL

-225 TIDAANTYLKKKL
+225 TIEAANAYLKNKL

-255 VSLGQIRT
+255 LSLGQIRT

-273 SPGTYNLSSLSTAFH
+273 NPGTYNLSSLSTAFH
-288 AMFQEGGVVDPG
+288 AMFLAGGVVDPG
-300 TIRSIKV
+300 TIRSIKI
-307 VRNGKIV
+307 VRNNKTVAV
-314 STVDVYDLLV
+314 SDVYQLLV
-324 SGSRKHDIRVME
+324 TGSRKNDVRLLE

-349 KASGTFKRP
+349 KASGAFKRP
-358 MYFEMKDGETIAD
+358 MYFEMKEGETVSD
-371 LLKFAG
+371 LLKYAG
-377 GFDKGA
+377 GFDKSGFV
-383 YSENVSVIRQNG
+383 ENVSVIGQSG
-395 NDSIVS
+395 NDSIVT

-406 QFSSFNLHDGDVVVA
+406 QFSTFVLRNGDEVVA
-421 KQVEARFKNRIQVA
+421 RTVEARFKNRIQIA
-435 GAVNVPGVFELNSE
+435 GSVNMPGVFELNAD

-454 KLVAKAGGLQPE
+454 KLIAKAGGLQPE
-466 AFLERAIIHRMRDDR
+466 AFLDRAIIHRMRDDK

-489 LGGIMKGSKADVA
+489 LGGIMNGSKADVA

-541 TIQDLILQAGGLL
+541 TVQDLILQAGGLL
-554 RSASFARVDVARMVL
+554 RSASVARVDVARMIL
-569 DKESL
+569 DNESL

-581 TYYTFSLK
+581 TYFTFSFQNGLAV
-589 DGFSLDGADGFV
+589 DGASSFV
-601 LEPYDVVTV
+601 LQPYDVVTV
-610 RRSPSFVENRVV
+610 RRSPSYVESKVV
-622 NVTGEVNF
+622 TISGEVNF
-630 PGQYNLNKRE
+630 PGEYNLNKRE
-640 ERVVDLIK
+640 ERIVDLLK
-648 TAGGLTDFAFLKG
+648 KSGNLTDYAYVKG
-661 ARLIRRFNEEELEQR
+661 ARLFRNFTEEEIAQKK
-676 GRAQMALAAT
+676 RAKEALAAA
-686 GDTTVVN
+686 GDTTQLN
-693 DPETSYLVS
+693 DQEKRYLVS
-702 FNLEDAI
+702 FDLEDAI
-709 KNPNG
+709 KNPDG
-714 DNNLVLQAGDLLD
+714 DNNLVLMEGDEID

-735 RVDGAVQMPVSIAY
+735 RIDGAVQMPTSIAY
-749 RKGLRKSDLIDAAGG
+749 RKGLNKSSLINAAGG
-764 YQKLAYKKRTFVIYM
+764 YQKMAYKKRTFVIYM
-779 NGSVTK
+779 NGSVAK

-797 IYVPK
+797 IYVPMK
-802 KEKTPAENLQKIMS
+802 DKTPEQNLQRIMS
-816 VSSSMA
+816 ISSSMA

>member
-1 MYLNMR
+1 
-7 RYLFFIICLLA
+7 

-105 KNAFEGNRQIIQAE
+105 KNAFEGNGQIIQAE

-225 TIDAANTYLKKKL
+225 TIDAANAYLKNKL
-238 SAIYSGLNEN
+238 SAIYSGLSEN

-255 VSLGQIRT
+255 VSLGRIRT

-288 AMFQEGGVVDPG
+288 AMFQAGGVVDPG

-307 VRNGKIV
+307 VRNGKVV
-314 STVDVYDLLV
+314 STVDVYDLLI
-324 SGSRKHDIRVME
+324 SGYRKHDIRLME

-358 MYFEMKDGETIAD
+358 MYFEMKDGETVAD
-371 LLKFAG
+371 LLRFAG
-377 GFDKGA
+377 GFDKAA
-383 YSENVSVIRQNG
+383 YSENVSVIRQSG

-406 QFSSFNLHDGDVVVA
+406 QFSSFGLHDGDVVVA

-435 GAVNVPGVFELNSE
+435 GAVNVPGVFELNTE

-454 KLVAKAGGLQPE
+454 KLIAKAGGLQPE

-589 DGFSLDGADGFV
+589 DGFSLDGADSFV

-630 PGQYNLNKRE
+630 PGRYNLNKRE
-640 ERVVDLIK
+640 ERIADLIEK
-648 TAGGLTDFAFLKG
+648 AGGLTDFSYVKG
-661 ARLIRRFNEEELEQR
+661 ARLFRRFTEEELAQR
-676 GRAQMALAAT
+676 KRAQEALLAT
-686 GDTTVVN
+686 GDTTNVN
-693 DPETSYLVS
+693 DPETAYLVS
-702 FNLEDAI
+702 FDLEDAI
-709 KNPNG
+709 KNPEG
-714 DNNLVLQAGDLLD
+714 DNNLVLQADDILD

-735 RVDGAVQMPVSIAY
+735 RIDGAVQMPTSIAY
-749 RKGLRKSDLIDAAGG
+749 RKGLSKSDLIDAAGG
-764 YQKLAYKKRTFVIYM
+764 YQKMAYKKRAFVIYM
-779 NGSVTK
+779 NGRVSK

-802 KEKTPAENLQKIMS
+802 KEKTPSENLQKVMS
-816 VSSSMA
+816 ISSSMA

>member
-1 MYLNMR
+1 MNLNMR
-7 RYLFFIICLLA
+7 KFLSFIVCLFVVS
-18 MMSVST
+18 SVST
-24 IVDAQTKMTDKQVL
+24 IADAQVKMTDKQVL
-38 EYVKKATKAGKNQ
+38 EYVKQGTKSGKDQ
-51 KIITQELALRGVDR
+51 KTLMQELALRGVDR
-65 AQVARVKAM
+65 AQAARVKKL
-74 YEKESTVESV
+74 YEQELAGKAIEDNDTSGSRLHTVNGKITDGENAENEDDLDPKESDGEEKV
-84 GSDESASSRKHTL
+84 
-97 NAKYKSSK
+97 
-105 KNAFEGNRQIIQAE
+105 QI
-119 DGRSNRF
+119 
-126 VPSVDDFYLSGA
+126 
-138 EYDDFSEQED
+138 
-148 VKKRDSIL
+148 
-156 VFGRNVFNNN
+156 FGRNVFANKQLN
-166 NLDFA
+166 FA

-177 TPKNYVLGPG
+177 TPKNYILGPG

-194 FGANQ
+194 YGANQ

-225 TIDAANTYLKKKL
+225 TIDAANAYLKNKL
-238 SAIYSGLNEN
+238 SAIYSGLNED
-248 AGETSIQ
+248 AGETNIQ
-255 VSLGQIRT
+255 LSLGQIRT

-273 SPGTYNLSSLSTAFH
+273 NPGTYNLSSLSTAFH
-288 AMFQEGGVVDPG
+288 AMFQAGGVVDPG

-307 VRNGKIV
+307 VRNGKTA

-324 SGSRKHDIRVME
+324 SGSRKNDIRLME

-341 VDPYKSIV
+341 VEPYKSIV

-358 MYFEMKDGETIAD
+358 MYFEMKDGETVAD
-371 LLKFAG
+371 LLKYAG

-383 YSENVSVIRQNG
+383 YSENVSVIRQSG

-401 VVESS
+401 VIEAS
-406 QFSSFNLHDGDVVVA
+406 QYASFKLQDGDEIVA
-421 KQVEARFKNRIQVA
+421 KQIEARFKNRIQVS
-435 GAVNVPGVFELNSE
+435 GAVNVPGIFELNGD

-454 KLVAKAGGLQPE
+454 KLIAKAGGLQPE
-466 AFLERAIIHRMRDDR
+466 AFMERAIIHRMRDDR

-489 LGGIMKGSKADVA
+489 LGGIMNGSKADVA

-522 LTINGEVAAPGVF
+522 LTVNGEVASPGVF

-541 TIQDLILQAGGLL
+541 TVQDLILQAGGLL
-554 RSASFARVDVARMVL
+554 RSASVARVDIARIVL

-574 VAQSDIA
+574 IAQGDIA

-589 DGFSLDGADGFV
+589 DGFSLDGADHFV

-610 RRSPSFVENRVV
+610 RRSPSFVENRTVSIF
-622 NVTGEVNF
+622 GEVNF

-648 TAGGLTDFAFLKG
+648 KAGELTDFAYVKG
-661 ARLIRRFNEEELEQR
+661 ARLIRRFTEEELEQR
-676 GRAQMALAAT
+676 KRAQEALSAT
-686 GDTTVVN
+686 GDTTNVN
-693 DPETSYLVS
+693 DPETTYLVS
-702 FNLEDAI
+702 FDFEDAI
-709 KNPNG
+709 KNPEG
-714 DNNLVLQAGDLLD
+714 DNNLVLQAGDVLD

-735 RVDGAVQMPVSIAY
+735 RIDGAVQMPTSIAY
-749 RKGLRKSDLIDAAGG
+749 RKGLNKSYLINAAGG
-764 YQKLAYKKRTFVIYM
+764 YQKLAYKKRAFVIYM

-802 KEKTPAENLQKIMS
+802 KDKTPAENLQKIMS
-816 VSSSMA
+816 ISSSMA

>member
-1 MYLNMR
+1 MNLNMR
-7 RYLFFIICLLA
+7 KFLSFIVCLFVVS
-18 MMSVST
+18 SVST
-24 IVDAQTKMTDKQVL
+24 IADAQVKMTDKQVL
-38 EYVKKATKAGKNQ
+38 EYVKQGTKSGKDQ
-51 KIITQELALRGVDR
+51 KTLMQELALRGVDR
-65 AQVARVKAM
+65 AQAARVKKL
-74 YEKESTVESV
+74 YEQELAGKAIEDNDTSGSRLHTVNGKITDGENAENEDDLDPKESDGEEKV
-84 GSDESASSRKHTL
+84 
-97 NAKYKSSK
+97 
-105 KNAFEGNRQIIQAE
+105 QI
-119 DGRSNRF
+119 
-126 VPSVDDFYLSGA
+126 
-138 EYDDFSEQED
+138 
-148 VKKRDSIL
+148 
-156 VFGRNVFNNN
+156 FGRNVFANKQLN
-166 NLDFA
+166 FA

-177 TPKNYVLGPG
+177 TPKNYILGPG

-194 FGANQ
+194 YGANQ

-225 TIDAANTYLKKKL
+225 TIDAANAYLKNKL
-238 SAIYSGLNEN
+238 SAIYSGLNED
-248 AGETSIQ
+248 AGETNIQ
-255 VSLGQIRT
+255 LSLGQIRT

-273 SPGTYNLSSLSTAFH
+273 NPGTYNLSSLSTAFH
-288 AMFQEGGVVDPG
+288 AMFQAGGVVDPG

-307 VRNGKIV
+307 VRNGKTA

-324 SGSRKHDIRVME
+324 SGSRKNDIRLME

-341 VDPYKSIV
+341 VEPYKSIV

-358 MYFEMKDGETIAD
+358 MYFEMKDGETVAD
-371 LLKFAG
+371 LLKYAG

-383 YSENVSVIRQNG
+383 YSENVSVIRQSG

-401 VVESS
+401 VIEAS
-406 QFSSFNLHDGDVVVA
+406 QYASFKLQDGDEIVA
-421 KQVEARFKNRIQVA
+421 KQIEARFKNRIQVS
-435 GAVNVPGVFELNSE
+435 GAVNVPGIFELNGD

-454 KLVAKAGGLQPE
+454 KLIAKAGGLQPE
-466 AFLERAIIHRMRDDR
+466 AFMERAIIHRMRDDR

-489 LGGIMKGSKADVA
+489 LGGIMNGSKADVA

-522 LTINGEVAAPGVF
+522 LTVNGEVASPGVF

-541 TIQDLILQAGGLL
+541 TVQDLILQAGGLL
-554 RSASFARVDVARMVL
+554 RSASVARVDVARMVL

-574 VAQSDIA
+574 IAQGDIA

-589 DGFSLDGADGFV
+589 DGFSLDGADHFV

-610 RRSPSFVENRVV
+610 RRSPSFVENRTVSIF
-622 NVTGEVNF
+622 GEVNF

-648 TAGGLTDFAFLKG
+648 KAGELTDFAYVKG
-661 ARLIRRFNEEELEQR
+661 ARLIRRFTEEELEQR
-676 GRAQMALAAT
+676 KRAQEALSAT
-686 GDTTVVN
+686 GDTTNVN
-693 DPETSYLVS
+693 DPETTYLVS
-702 FNLEDAI
+702 FDFEDAI
-709 KNPNG
+709 KNPEG
-714 DNNLVLQAGDLLD
+714 DNNLVLQAGDVLD

-735 RVDGAVQMPVSIAY
+735 RIDGAVQMPTSIAY
-749 RKGLRKSDLIDAAGG
+749 RKGLNKSYLINAAGG
-764 YQKLAYKKRTFVIYM
+764 YQKLAYKKRAFVIYM

-802 KEKTPAENLQKIMS
+802 KDKTPAENLQKIMS
-816 VSSSMA
+816 ISSSMA

>member
-7 RYLFFIICLLA
+7 KFLSFIVCLFVV
-18 MMSVST
+18 MSVSA
-24 IVDAQTKMTDKQVL
+24 VADAQTKMTDKQVL
-38 EYVKKATKAGKNQ
+38 EYVKQGTRSGKDQ
-51 KIITQELALRGVDR
+51 KTLMQELALRGVDR
-65 AQVARVKAM
+65 AQAARVKKL
-74 YEKESTVESV
+74 YEQELAGKAIEDNDTSGSRLHTVNGKIADNV
-84 GSDESASSRKHTL
+84 
-97 NAKYKSSK
+97 N
-105 KNAFEGNRQIIQAE
+105 AE
-119 DGRSNRF
+119 DEEILELQSAK
-126 VPSVDDFYLSGA
+126 VDG
-138 EYDDFSEQED
+138 E
-148 VKKRDSIL
+148 VK
-156 VFGRNVFNNN
+156 VFGRNVFTNKQLN
-166 NLDFA
+166 FA
-171 PSSTLA
+171 PSSTIA

-225 TIDAANTYLKKKL
+225 TIDAANAYLKNKL
-238 SAIYSGLNEN
+238 STIYSGLNED
-248 AGETSIQ
+248 AGETNIQ
-255 VSLGQIRT
+255 LSLGQIRT

-273 SPGTYNLSSLSTAFH
+273 NPGTYNLSSLSTAFH
-288 AMFQEGGVVDPG
+288 AMFQAGGVVDPG

-307 VRNGKIV
+307 VRNGKTASI
-314 STVDVYDLLV
+314 VDVYDLLV
-324 SGSRKHDIRVME
+324 SGSRKNDIRLVE

-341 VDPYKSIV
+341 VEPYKSIV

-358 MYFEMKDGETIAD
+358 MFFEMKDGETVAD
-371 LLKFAG
+371 LLKYAG

-401 VVESS
+401 VVEAS
-406 QFSSFNLHDGDVVVA
+406 QFASFKLHNGDEIVA

-435 GAVNVPGVFELNSE
+435 GAVNVPGVFELNSD

-489 LGGIMKGSKADVA
+489 LGGIMNGSKADVA
-502 LQNNDSLYINSYFE
+502 LQNNDSLYVNSYFE

-541 TIQDLILQAGGLL
+541 TVQDLILQAGGLL
-554 RSASFARVDVARMVL
+554 RSASIARVDVARMVL

-589 DGFSLDGADGFV
+589 DGFSLDGADSFV

-610 RRSPSFVENRVV
+610 RRSPSFVENKVAMV
-622 NVTGEVNF
+622 SGEVNF

-640 ERVVDLIK
+640 ERIVDLIQK
-648 TAGGLTDFAFLKG
+648 AGGLTDFAYVKG
-661 ARLIRRFNEEELEQR
+661 TRLFRKFTEEEIGQR
-676 GRAQMALAAT
+676 KRAQEALIAT

-693 DPETSYLVS
+693 DPETAYLVS
-702 FNLEDAI
+702 FDLEDAI
-709 KNPNG
+709 KNPEG
-714 DNNLVLQAGDLLD
+714 DNNLVLQAGDVLD

-735 RVDGAVQMPVSIAY
+735 RIDGAVQMPTSIAY
-749 RKGLRKSDLIDAAGG
+749 RKGLNKSDLINAAGG
-764 YQKLAYKKRTFVIYM
+764 YQKLAYKKRSFVIYM
-779 NGSVTK
+779 NGRVAK
-785 LGRFTKIEPGCQ
+785 LGRYTKIEPGCQ

-802 KEKTPAENLQKIMS
+802 KDKTPTENLQKIMS
-816 VSSSMA
+816 ISSSMA

>member
-7 RYLFFIICLLA
+7 KFLSFIVCLFVV
-18 MMSVST
+18 MSVST
-24 IVDAQTKMTDKQVL
+24 VADAQTKMTDKQVL

-51 KIITQELALRGVDR
+51 KTIAQELALRGVDR
-65 AQVARVKAM
+65 AQAARVKKL
-74 YEKESTVESV
+74 YEEESLN
-84 GSDESASSRKHTL
+84 GSSTSEVDSSSRRHTL
-97 NAKYKSSK
+97 NNKYKTTPRDEGLNEDAIGGLGYRRQG
-105 KNAFEGNRQIIQAE
+105 NAQTFVGENGYDETLEGY
-119 DGRSNRF
+119 GF
-126 VPSVDDFYLSGA
+126 
-138 EYDDFSEQED
+138 
-148 VKKRDSIL
+148 VKKDSIV
-156 VFGRNVFNNN
+156 VFGRNVFNNKT
-166 NLDFA
+166 LDFA

-177 TPKNYVLGPG
+177 TPKNYILGPG
-187 DEVIVDV
+187 DEVVVDI

-199 STIRSEISPE
+199 STIRGEITPE

-219 VYLSGK
+219 VFLSGK
-225 TIDAANTYLKKKL
+225 TIEAANAFLKSKL
-238 SAIYSGLNEN
+238 SSIYSGLSED
-248 AGETSIQ
+248 AGETNIQ
-255 VSLGQIRT
+255 LGLGQIRT

-273 SPGTYNLSSLSTAFH
+273 NPGTYNLSSLSTAFH
-288 AMFQEGGVVDPG
+288 AMFQAGGVVDPG

-307 VRNGKIV
+307 VRNGKV
-314 STVDVYDLLV
+314 ASTVDVYDLLV
-324 SGSRKHDIRVME
+324 SGSRKNDIRLME
-336 GDVIV
+336 GDVIIV
-341 VDPYKSIV
+341 EPYKNIV
-349 KASGTFKRP
+349 KASGAVKRP
-358 MYFEMKDGETIAD
+358 MHFEMKDGETVAD
-371 LLKFAG
+371 LLKYAG

-383 YSENVSVIRQNG
+383 YVDNVSVIRQNG

-401 VVESS
+401 VIESS
-406 QFSSFNLHDGDVVVA
+406 QFGSYNLQDGDEIVA
-421 KQVEARFKNRIQVA
+421 RQVEARFKNRIQIA
-435 GAVNVPGVFELNSE
+435 GAVNVPGVFELNAD

-454 KLVAKAGGLQPE
+454 KLIAKAGGLQPE
-466 AFLERAIIHRMRDDR
+466 AFLERAIVHRMREDR

-489 LGGIMKGSKADVA
+489 LGGIMNGSKADVA

-541 TIQDLILQAGGLL
+541 TVQDLILQAGGLL
-554 RSASFARVDVARMVL
+554 RSASVARVDVARIVL

-589 DGFSLDGADGFV
+589 DGFSLDGADSFV

-610 RRSPSFVENRVV
+610 RRSPSFVENKTVSVV
-622 NVTGEVNF
+622 GEVNF

-640 ERVVDLIK
+640 ERLVDLIK
-648 TAGGLTDFAFLKG
+648 KAGDLTDFAYVKG
-661 ARLIRRFNEEELEQR
+661 ARLFRHFTEEEVDQR
-676 GRAQMALAAT
+676 KRAQEALIAA
-686 GDTTVVN
+686 GDTTIVN
-693 DPETSYLVS
+693 DPEVTYLVS
-702 FNLEDAI
+702 FDLEDAI
-709 KNPNG
+709 KNPDG
-714 DNNLVLQAGDLLD
+714 DNNLVLQAGDKLD

-735 RVDGAVQMPVSIAY
+735 RIDGAVQMPTSIAY
-749 RKGLRKSDLIDAAGG
+749 RKGLNKSDLINAAGG
-764 YQKLAYKKRTFVIYM
+764 YQKLAYKKRAFVIYM

-802 KEKTPAENLQKIMS
+802 KDKTPAENLQKIMS
-816 VSSSMA
+816 ISSSMA

>member
-1 MYLNMR
+1 
-7 RYLFFIICLLA
+7 
-18 MMSVST
+18 MSVST
-24 IVDAQTKMTDKQVL
+24 IADAQVKMTDKQVL
-38 EYVKKATKAGKNQ
+38 EYVKQGTKSGKDQ
-51 KIITQELALRGVDR
+51 KTLMQELALRGVDR
-65 AQVARVKAM
+65 AQAARVKKL
-74 YEKESTVESV
+74 YEQELAGKAIEDNDTSGSRLHTVNGKITDGENAENEDDLDPKESDGEEKV
-84 GSDESASSRKHTL
+84 
-97 NAKYKSSK
+97 
-105 KNAFEGNRQIIQAE
+105 QI
-119 DGRSNRF
+119 
-126 VPSVDDFYLSGA
+126 
-138 EYDDFSEQED
+138 
-148 VKKRDSIL
+148 
-156 VFGRNVFNNN
+156 FGRNVFANKQLN
-166 NLDFA
+166 FA

-177 TPKNYVLGPG
+177 TPKNYILGPG

-194 FGANQ
+194 YGANQ

-225 TIDAANTYLKKKL
+225 TIDAANAYLKNKL
-238 SAIYSGLNEN
+238 SAIYSGLNED
-248 AGETSIQ
+248 AGETNIQ
-255 VSLGQIRT
+255 LSLGQIRT

-273 SPGTYNLSSLSTAFH
+273 NPGTYNLSSLSTAFH
-288 AMFQEGGVVDPG
+288 AMFQAGGVVDPG

-307 VRNGKIV
+307 VRNGKTA

-324 SGSRKHDIRVME
+324 SGSRKNDIRLME

-341 VDPYKSIV
+341 VEPYKSIV

-358 MYFEMKDGETIAD
+358 MYFEMKDGETVAD
-371 LLKFAG
+371 LLKYAG

-406 QFSSFNLHDGDVVVA
+406 QFSSFNLHDGDVIVA

-435 GAVNVPGVFELNSE
+435 GAVNVPGVFELNGD

-454 KLVAKAGGLQPE
+454 KLIAKAGGLQPE
-466 AFLERAIIHRMRDDR
+466 AFMERAIIHRMRDDR

-489 LGGIMKGSKADVA
+489 LGGIMNGSKADVA

-535 PFAENT
+535 PFADNT
-541 TIQDLILQAGGLL
+541 TVQDLILQAGGLL
-554 RSASFARVDVARMVL
+554 RSASVARVDVARMVL

-574 VAQSDIA
+574 IAQGDIA

-589 DGFSLDGADGFV
+589 DGFSLDGADHFV

-610 RRSPSFVENRVV
+610 RRSPSFVENRTVSIF
-622 NVTGEVNF
+622 GEVNF
-630 PGQYNLNKRE
+630 PGRYNLNKRE

-648 TAGGLTDFAFLKG
+648 KAGELTDFAYVKG
-661 ARLIRRFNEEELEQR
+661 ARLIRHFTEEELEQR
-676 GRAQMALAAT
+676 KRAQEALSAT
-686 GDTTVVN
+686 GDTTNVN
-693 DPETSYLVS
+693 DPETTYLVS
-702 FNLEDAI
+702 FDFEDAI
-709 KNPNG
+709 KNPEG
-714 DNNLVLQAGDLLD
+714 DNNLVLQAGDVLD

-735 RVDGAVQMPVSIAY
+735 RIDGAVQMPTSIAY
-749 RKGLRKSDLIDAAGG
+749 RKGLNKSYLINAAGG
-764 YQKLAYKKRTFVIYM
+764 YQKLAYKKRSFIIYM
-779 NGSVTK
+779 NGRVAK

-802 KEKTPAENLQKIMS
+802 KDKTPAENLQKIMS
-816 VSSSMA
+816 ISSSMA

>member
-1 MYLNMR
+1 MNLNMR
-7 RYLFFIICLLA
+7 KFLSFIVCLFVVS
-18 MMSVST
+18 SVST
-24 IVDAQTKMTDKQVL
+24 IADAQVKMTDKQVL
-38 EYVKKATKAGKNQ
+38 EYVKQGTKSGKDQ
-51 KIITQELALRGVDR
+51 KTLMQELALRGVDR
-65 AQVARVKAM
+65 AQAARVKKL
-74 YEKESTVESV
+74 YEQELAGKAIEDNDTSGSRLHTVNGKITDGENAENEDDLDPKESDGEEKV
-84 GSDESASSRKHTL
+84 
-97 NAKYKSSK
+97 
-105 KNAFEGNRQIIQAE
+105 QI
-119 DGRSNRF
+119 
-126 VPSVDDFYLSGA
+126 
-138 EYDDFSEQED
+138 
-148 VKKRDSIL
+148 
-156 VFGRNVFNNN
+156 FGRNVFANKQLN
-166 NLDFA
+166 FA

-177 TPKNYVLGPG
+177 TPKNYILGPG

-194 FGANQ
+194 YGANQ

-225 TIDAANTYLKKKL
+225 TIDAANAYLKNKL
-238 SAIYSGLNEN
+238 SAIYSGLNED
-248 AGETSIQ
+248 AGETNIQ
-255 VSLGQIRT
+255 LSLGQIRT

-273 SPGTYNLSSLSTAFH
+273 NPGTYNLSSLSTAFH
-288 AMFQEGGVVDPG
+288 AMFQAGGVVDPG

-307 VRNGKIV
+307 VRNGKTA

-324 SGSRKHDIRVME
+324 SGSRKNDIRLME

-341 VDPYKSIV
+341 VEPYKSIV

-358 MYFEMKDGETIAD
+358 MYFEMKDGETVAD
-371 LLKFAG
+371 LLKYAG

-383 YSENVSVIRQNG
+383 YSENVSVIRQSG

-401 VVESS
+401 VIEAS
-406 QFSSFNLHDGDVVVA
+406 QYASFKLQDGDEIVA
-421 KQVEARFKNRIQVA
+421 KQIEARFKNRIQVS
-435 GAVNVPGVFELNSE
+435 GAVNVPGIFELNGD

-454 KLVAKAGGLQPE
+454 KLIAKAGGLQPE
-466 AFLERAIIHRMRDDR
+466 AFMERAIIHRMRDDR

-489 LGGIMKGSKADVA
+489 LGGIMNGSKADVA

-522 LTINGEVAAPGVF
+522 LTVNGEVASPGVF

-541 TIQDLILQAGGLL
+541 TVQDLILQAGGLL
-554 RSASFARVDVARMVL
+554 RSASVARVDVARMVL

-574 VAQSDIA
+574 IAQGDIA

-589 DGFSLDGADGFV
+589 DGFSLDGADHFV

-610 RRSPSFVENRVV
+610 RRSPSFVENRTVSIF
-622 NVTGEVNF
+622 GEVNF

-648 TAGGLTDFAFLKG
+648 KAGELTDFAYVKG
-661 ARLIRRFNEEELEQR
+661 ARLIRRFTEEELEQR
-676 GRAQMALAAT
+676 KRAQEALSAT
-686 GDTTVVN
+686 GDTTNVN
-693 DPETSYLVS
+693 DPETTYLVS
-702 FNLEDAI
+702 FDFEDAI
-709 KNPNG
+709 KNPEG
-714 DNNLVLQAGDLLD
+714 DNNLVLQAGDVLD

-735 RVDGAVQMPVSIAY
+735 RIDGAVQMPTSIAY
-749 RKGLRKSDLIDAAGG
+749 RKGLNKSDLINAAGG
-764 YQKLAYKKRTFVIYM
+764 YQKLAYKKRAFVIYM
-779 NGSVTK
+779 NGSATK

-802 KEKTPAENLQKIMS
+802 KDKTPAENLQKIMS
-816 VSSSMA
+816 ISSSMA